1 MLKPKKR
8 KDRVYLM
15 RATNGGYVVRSETK
29 RRALTQDAIDGILL
43 VYSPE
48 YSYPCANRVVRLV
61 LDMVYR
67 NNRKK
72 VMLKEF
78 SWETFT
84 PSPEKF
90 RVPTDGVMGRELDW
104 SRLLTKPV
112 ISENAKAAI
121 GGLEIKGVQL
131 KQSKL
136 KTDDIQE
143 LVKEFGVVA
152 EQQLIDRFMRNEQPT
167 QEEYEQAQAIGRLML
182 HRWLEKQNC

>member
-8 KDRVYLM
+8 KERVYLM

-29 RRALTQDAIDGILL
+29 RRVLTQDAIDGILL
-43 VYSPE
+43 VYDPE
-48 YSYPCANRVVRLV
+48 YNYPCANRVVRLV

-72 VMLKEF
+72 
-78 SWETFT
+78 
-84 PSPEKF
+84 
-90 RVPTDGVMGRELDW
+90 
-104 SRLLTKPV
+104 PV
-112 ISENAKAAI
+112 ISESAKAAI
-121 GGLEIKGVQL
+121 GDLEIKGVQL

-143 LVKEFGVVA
+143 LVNEFGVVA
-152 EQQLIDRFMRNEQPT
+152 EQQMIDRFVRNEQPT

-182 HRWLEKQNC
+182 HRWLEKKNC